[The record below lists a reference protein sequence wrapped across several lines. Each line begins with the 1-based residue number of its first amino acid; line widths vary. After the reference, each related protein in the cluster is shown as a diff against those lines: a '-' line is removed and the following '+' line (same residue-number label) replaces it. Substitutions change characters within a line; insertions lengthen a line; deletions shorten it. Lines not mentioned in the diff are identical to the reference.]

1 MSKIT
6 RAIQKIFGGSLAPS
20 SNIAQFGSLAA
31 GSIAYS
37 SDPAVI
43 QALSQYLNGWSAA
56 VQGSNSPALQDRNA
70 LDFLFSRQLAYL
82 MQAGLA
88 EWDST
93 TTYYTGSWCQVD
105 GVPYLSLTDTNL
117 GNNPTTETNDWRLVA
132 TALAPSMPG
141 VAKAWIIFNGQGG
154 GSTYDSYNAT
164 LTRNG
169 TGDYTITFPTAIPF
183 ENYTFSLSNN
193 QDDTVSQLC
202 MATRFQYDTKTTS
215 SFQFRVRDCVN
226 GTAIDPSEVTCQ
238 IWSA

>member
-1 MSKIT
+1 MSKIS
-6 RAIQKIFGGSLAPS
+6 RAIQKIFGGSLTPS
-20 SNIAQFGSLAA
+20 GNIAQFGSLAA

-105 GVPYLSLTDTNL
+105 GVPYVSLTDNNL
-117 GNNPTTETNDWRLVA
+117 GNDPTTETNNWRLVA
-132 TALAPSMPG
+132 TTLAPSMPG
-141 VAKAWIIFNGQGG
+141 VAKAWIFFNPQGG
-154 GSTYDSYNAT
+154 GGVYDAYNAT
-164 LTRNG
+164 FTRNG
-169 TGDYTITFPTAIPF
+169 TGDYTINFSTPLFY

-193 QDDTVSQLC
+193 QENSTAQLC
-202 MATRFQYDTKTTS
+202 MATRFPGDIKTVN
-215 SFQFRVRDCVN
+215 SFQFRVLDCVN
-226 GTAIDPSEVTCQ
+226 GNAIDPSEVTCQ
-238 IWSA
+238 IWSS

>member
-6 RAIQKIFGGSLAPS
+6 RAIQKIFGGSLTPS
-20 SNIAQFGSLAA
+20 GNIAQFGSLAA
-31 GSIAYS
+31 GTIAYS

-82 MQAGLA
+82 MQAGLP
-88 EWDST
+88 EWDSA
-93 TTYYTGSWCQVD
+93 TTYYIGSWCQVD
-105 GVPYLSLTDTNL
+105 GVPYVSLTDTNL
-117 GNNPTTETNDWRLVA
+117 NNDPTTETNDWRLVA
-132 TALAPSMPG
+132 ATLAPSMPG
-141 VAKAWIIFNGQGG
+141 VAKAWIFFNGQSG
-154 GSTYDSYNAT
+154 GSVYDAYNAT

-169 TGDYTITFPTAIPF
+169 TGNYTITFPTAIPY
-183 ENYTFSLSNN
+183 ENYTFSLSSN
-193 QDDTVSQLC
+193 QDDSSAQLC
-202 MATRFQYDTKTTS
+202 MATRFPGDIKTTS

-226 GTAIDPSEVTCQ
+226 GSAIDPSEVTCQ